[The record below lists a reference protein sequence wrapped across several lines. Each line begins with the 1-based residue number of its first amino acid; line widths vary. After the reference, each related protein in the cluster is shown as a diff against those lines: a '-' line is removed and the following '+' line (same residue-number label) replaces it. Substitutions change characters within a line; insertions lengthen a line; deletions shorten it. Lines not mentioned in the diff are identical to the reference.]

1 MKRLPK
7 DLADKMVLDVLI
19 SISKMDDI
27 SSDFAKDSL
36 DIINNSVD
44 NSILTGILLSKAIP
58 TLFDDNEIDMKVTV
72 MSALQT
78 VFTLC
83 KKDKDFSFNN
93 DLLKEFSKKNLE
105 KSASSTKLDFALNQ
119 FVNAF
124 FEYERLENKYPELMK
139 VM

>member
-58 TLFDDNEIDMKVTV
+58 TLFDNNELDMKATII
-72 MSALQT
+72 SSLYEKHSYNQ
-78 VFTLC
+78 
-83 KKDKDFSFNN
+83 KKLINKFIFNS
-93 DLLKEFSKKNLE
+93 D
-105 KSASSTKLDFALNQ
+105 
-119 FVNAF
+119 
-124 FEYERLENKYPELMK
+124 Y
-139 VM
+139 